1 VIPVR
6 GPLVCDDADVVRRWA
21 VAGEGITYKSW
32 LDLREDV
39 LAGRLQLL
47 LDGVGSTFRCSWCPH
62 RKQFSP
68 AVRQLH
74 AQLRQHLQPLL
85 SGMPVAPSPCRQSAA
100 LADNGGPR
108 NKRTPPCRGWASRT
122 CGRFWSPCWCFS
134 PCPAPVPSPC

>member
-1 VIPVR
+1 MRLDELREHDCLVYQLSGRAYDRWSFEVDGRRTVIPVR

-47 LDGVGSTFRCSWCPH
+47 LDGVGSHIPLQLVCPH

-85 SGMPVAPSPCRQSAA
+85 SGMPDGLAGPLSPAPV
-100 LADNGGPR
+100 LADNGGP
-108 NKRTPPCRGWASRT
+108 P
-122 CGRFWSPCWCFS
+122 
-134 PCPAPVPSPC
+134 